1 MDRGLS
7 TVLDVG
13 LACLL
18 VTASATLLVTTPVT
32 PTDPPDADRVG
43 RAILPTTITIHVDGH
58 AVETSI
64 GDTLV
69 AAANDGAL
77 SRNVRTAVIARTHA
91 VHRQTS
97 IHARIE
103 DRETGVD
110 VGKEPAADATVDA
123 AVFRIGSSTAQ
134 SASLSATEPAA
145 VVIVVRTWSP

>member
-18 VTASATLLVTTPVT
+18 VTASATLLVTTPIT
-32 PTDPPDADRVG
+32 PTDPPDADRAG
-43 RAILPTTITIHVDGH
+43 RAILPTTITIQVDGH
-58 AVETSI
+58 AVETSV

-69 AAANDGAL
+69 DAATEGVL

-110 VGKEPAADATVDA
+110 VGNEPPAGASVDA
-123 AVFRIGSSTAQ
+123 AVFRIGSATAQ
-134 SASLSATEPAA
+134 SASLSTTELVA